1 MAAPPT
7 EPTPVLDEDRRARTE
22 WRVERMQVHPVR
34 DRAMIQAPAEAGTA
48 GRMAQWPAYAAI
60 AALAVA
66 LLSLVVTAAAL
77 SLR

>member
-1 MAAPPT
+1 MATPPT
-7 EPTPVLDEDRRARTE
+7 EPTPVLDEDRRGRTE

-48 GRMAQWPAYAAI
+48 GGMARWPAYAAI

-77 SLR
+77 WLR